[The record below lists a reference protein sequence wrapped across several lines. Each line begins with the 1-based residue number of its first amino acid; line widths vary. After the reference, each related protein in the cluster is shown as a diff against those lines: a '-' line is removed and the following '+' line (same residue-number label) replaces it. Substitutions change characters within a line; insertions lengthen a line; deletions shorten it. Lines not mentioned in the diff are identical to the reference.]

1 MSLLPLIIGLYVAAA
16 LFALAMLAQF
26 GAARTRWRARRRLG
40 AGHRLLWALVFL
52 LTALLAATL
61 GTALH
66 GYRRLTGEALVARI
80 DARALA
86 PQRYIVTLELPD
98 GSQQAFEIAGD
109 EWQLDARV
117 IKWQPRAVLL
127 GAPPLYRLERLAG
140 RWHSVEQARSN
151 PPDVH
156 ALDEPG
162 LLDPW
167 RLQQRLPASLA
178 LIDAAFGS
186 SAWLPLVDGGHYVVT
201 LAAAGGLIARPA
213 DPATAQALREAG
225 WPTP

>member
-1 MSLLPLIIGLYVAAA
+1 M
-16 LFALAMLAQF
+16 
-26 GAARTRWRARRRLG
+26 
-40 AGHRLLWALVFL
+40 
-52 LTALLAATL
+52 
-61 GTALH
+61 
-66 GYRRLTGEALVARI
+66 
-80 DARALA
+80 
-86 PQRYIVTLELPD
+86 
-98 GSQQAFEIAGD
+98 
-109 EWQLDARV
+109 